1 MQQSIPTVAA
11 TGPLWGE
18 YGRRV
23 RLIERLEPFQG
34 LGTTVLAHLA
44 TALQPSSVA
53 AGAIIYRAGD
63 PVERLY
69 LVESG
74 TILVSIGSGDEQ
86 QTLTRWQ
93 PGDYF
98 GETAL
103 FGSAHSTTTT
113 RAENAATLWALPAD
127 ELREL
132 CQQVPAI
139 EAALLRTKHLR
150 LADERLQRLVAARGN
165 LAALLTNR
173 QPLRI
178 GHAPENELVL
188 ASTLVSRQHA
198 LLEPTEGGCRLHDI
212 DSYYGTWVNGQRIDT
227 IDLHDGDQ
235 IRIGGEHLTFDR
247 RAAGLASTPRGI
259 RIEAHQLSKQINGGK
274 RVLNDI
280 SLAIAPGELVAIIG
294 GSGAGKSTL
303 LDALAGV
310 RPATSGTVTYNEH
323 DYYANR
329 AHYRPLLG
337 YVPQDD
343 IIHTALP
350 LRRTL
355 QHAAKLR
362 LPPDTSDRAISE
374 VVGET
379 LDLLGLTAQAETRV
393 HALSGGQ
400 RKRCSIGVEL
410 LTRPRV
416 FFLDEPTSG
425 LDPATETQL
434 MQLLRQLADSGSTVV
449 LTTHATSTLGVCDKA
464 VVLARGGE
472 LAFFGTPQRALRFF
486 KVGSFAEIY
495 TRLADQGSATPWS
508 TQFRAAAATKAYRI
522 GPAATSSGSTP
533 DQPGETF
540 ARRLRR
546 GVRQF
551 GVLTGRTWDLLLHS
565 RTSVVSLLAPPLLI
579 TLLLALFRSG
589 AFGDTPN
596 PTIALQTLLFFGYGA
611 LFFGLTAGLQEITK
625 ELAIFRRERTVNL
638 GIVPYLASKLAVL
651 TPIMLCNTL
660 ILTGILLL
668 TGRLPTA
675 AWAIYG
681 RFLPSLGLNAL
692 VGLSLGLLISA
703 AVPTSEVATRLQ
715 SLVLIPQ
722 IIFSGG
728 LVAVAAMGNAG
739 QALSAGTALR
749 WGFEALGKAVDLNA
763 LFARSNTPAGRA
775 LLDQYQDA
783 FAGEIW
789 PNWLVVIGFIAVSL
803 LLTGL
808 ILRRKGTPQ

>member
-1 MQQSIPTVAA
+1 M
-11 TGPLWGE
+11 
-18 YGRRV
+18 
-23 RLIERLEPFQG
+23 
-34 LGTTVLAHLA
+34 
-44 TALQPSSVA
+44 
-53 AGAIIYRAGD
+53 
-63 PVERLY
+63 
-69 LVESG
+69 
-74 TILVSIGSGDEQ
+74 
-86 QTLTRWQ
+86 
-93 PGDYF
+93 
-98 GETAL
+98 
-103 FGSAHSTTTT
+103 
-113 RAENAATLWALPAD
+113 
-127 ELREL
+127 
-132 CQQVPAI
+132 
-139 EAALLRTKHLR
+139 
-150 LADERLQRLVAARGN
+150 
-165 LAALLTNR
+165 
-173 QPLRI
+173 
-178 GHAPENELVL
+178 
-188 ASTLVSRQHA
+188 
-198 LLEPTEGGCRLHDI
+198 
-212 DSYYGTWVNGQRIDT
+212 
-227 IDLHDGDQ
+227 
-235 IRIGGEHLTFDR
+235 
-247 RAAGLASTPRGI
+247 
-259 RIEAHQLSKQINGGK
+259 
-274 RVLNDI
+274 
-280 SLAIAPGELVAIIG
+280 
-294 GSGAGKSTL
+294 
-303 LDALAGV
+303 
-310 RPATSGTVTYNEH
+310 
-323 DYYANR
+323 
-329 AHYRPLLG
+329 
-337 YVPQDD
+337 
-343 IIHTALP
+343 
-350 LRRTL
+350 
-355 QHAAKLR
+355 
-362 LPPDTSDRAISE
+362 
-374 VVGET
+374 
-379 LDLLGLTAQAETRV
+379 
-393 HALSGGQ
+393 
-400 RKRCSIGVEL
+400 
-410 LTRPRV
+410 
-416 FFLDEPTSG
+416 
-425 LDPATETQL
+425 
-434 MQLLRQLADSGSTVV
+434 
-449 LTTHATSTLGVCDKA
+449 
-464 VVLARGGE
+464 
-472 LAFFGTPQRALRFF
+472 
-486 KVGSFAEIY
+486 
-495 TRLADQGSATPWS
+495 
-508 TQFRAAAATKAYRI
+508 
-522 GPAATSSGSTP
+522 
-533 DQPGETF
+533 
-540 ARRLRR
+540 
-546 GVRQF
+546 RQF